1 MVAEEWDSAIAAF
14 SNIDATAPTLL
25 RWTAATK
32 VSQAYSKKG
41 DKQKSVE
48 TISQITKEL
57 DGTLKEQGLLTL
69 ALLQEENSDVAGA
82 KVTIDELLQLNQA
95 SEFIVLSN
103 DLVERLAQ
111 RSLNDVTSEKPLT
124 KIQKKKFKIKNS
136 NLSPCIKLT
145 FLLMY
150 FNI

>member
-1 MVAEEWDSAIAAF
+1 MAAF
-14 SNIDATAPTLL
+14 SNIDSSAPTLL

-41 DKQKSVE
+41 DKQKTVE
-48 TISQITKEL
+48 IIAQITKEL

-69 ALLQEENSDVAGA
+69 ALLQEENADIAGA
-82 KVTIDELLQLNQA
+82 KATIDELLQLNQT

-111 RSLNDVTSEKPLT
+111 RSLNDVTLEKSSEEN
-124 KIQKKKFKIKNS
+124 QKEEVQNKEQ
-136 NLSPCIKLT
+136 
-145 FLLMY
+145 
-150 FNI
+150 